1 MAHHAIFAQPL
12 PDETLT
18 SLIARIY
25 QLQGCRSWHRLYAD
39 AFKTDRVCLISGVP
53 SHLASA
59 AKFLDLGITGEDL
72 LHRLTLWNAVSAFM
86 PMEAR
91 RRLCAYLLYGCEA
104 NGGGVSLAVLKA
116 RLSRPFVLCPA
127 CLADDF
133 REFGIAYWHR
143 SHQLPLA
150 TYCWRHGVRVREY
163 PASRSTRAIPLP
175 DPCRP
180 TIDHPGVW
188 VSEGA
193 ARYAQLAHDALN
205 CNDPPDASLVPLIY
219 QARLTEMGL
228 VRGSRL
234 RHRDIASLCEWT
246 TTSFPAEARS
256 RWPSTWL
263 TDVLHGRS
271 SNPVLHWILI
281 ASLFKGWREFKEVSQ
296 YYRESPVIPCIP
308 VVRQVPS
315 RSQLEFALAQ
325 PGATV
330 RKVAKAI
337 GLSDTSVRIK
347 ARMFGLVVPARAS
360 RIPQRIWR
368 SVAKDLKHGIADRR
382 IAMRRHVSLST
393 VARLRRSNPA
403 IDQRRREV
411 IEGREREKHR
421 QALED
426 LLAESKSLRRS
437 EVRLANNGLYLWLLR
452 HDSTWFNEKLP
463 PMRKVRQAK
472 SGTH

>member
-53 SHLASA
+53 SHLSSA
-59 AKFLDLGITGEDL
+59 AKFLDLGLTGEDL

-91 RRLCAYLLYGCEA
+91 RRLCAYLLYGYEA
-104 NGGGVSLAVLKA
+104 NSDGMSLAVLKA

-127 CLADDF
+127 CLVDDF

-150 TYCWRHGVRVREY
+150 TYCWRHGVRVIED

-180 TIDHPGVW
+180 TIDHPGTW
-188 VSEGA
+188 VSKGA

-234 RHRDIASLCEWT
+234 RHREIASLCEWA
-246 TTSFPAEARS
+246 TTSFSAEARS
-256 RWPSTWL
+256 RWPSNWL

-281 ASLFKGWREFKEVSQ
+281 ASLFGGWREFREAYQ
-296 YYRESPVIPCIP
+296 NYRGSPVAPCIRAIRP
-308 VVRQVPS
+308 IPS
-315 RSQLEFALAQ
+315 RDQLEFALAQ
-325 PGATV
+325 PDATV
-330 RKVAKAI
+330 RRVAKAT
-337 GLSDTSVRIK
+337 GWSDTTVRIR
-347 ARMFGLVVPARAS
+347 ARMFGLFVPARAS
-360 RIPQRIWR
+360 RIPQRVLR
-368 SVAKDLKHGIADRR
+368 SVAGDLKQGIEARR
-382 IAMRRHVSLST
+382 IAIRRHVSLST
-393 VARLRRSNPA
+393 VSRLRRSTPA
-403 IDQRRREV
+403 VARHRRDV
-411 IEGREREKHR
+411 IEGREREKRR

-426 LLAESKSLRRS
+426 ILAGSKSLRRA
-437 EVRLANNGLYLWLLR
+437 EVRLTNNSLYLWLLR
-452 HDSTWFNEKLP
+452 HDSAWFNVKLP
-463 PMRKVRQAK
+463 AMKNMRHGQLN
-472 SGTH
+472 GY